1 MRIHRTKR
9 MNIKFTL
16 NVKLSLD
23 DDLMDLITRILDE
36 GIKVAESPEVT
47 QFRARVDT
55 ALTSVSTSLASQSE
69 SISNVAADIQR
80 LIDGGIQGLSPED
93 KAALEAIGTS
103 LEATATA
110 VSDTATALADVAAIV
125 PEPPSPE
132 GRNR

>member
-1 MRIHRTKR
+1 

>member
-1 MRIHRTKR
+1 

-93 KAALEAIGTS
+93 KSALEAIGTS